1 MSTITSLS
9 KPRVAKSKI
18 RATASKPRAT
28 KPKSKPVAF
37 VYVLG
42 SFHKGRYISYVGWTN
57 DVTLRLEKHNAGTG
71 ARSTRGRAWTLLHT
85 EPFTTRNEAMSREW
99 HLKRDRAFRKKLMD
113 GVRAAAMR
121 GLKLGRPGEGRDP

>member
-1 MSTITSLS
+1 MTRAPAKSSAAKKAAVKL
-9 KPRVAKSKI
+9 KPRAAKSKA
-18 RATASKPRAT
+18 RAG
-28 KPKSKPVAF
+28 KSKPVAF

-57 DVTLRLEKHNAGTG
+57 DVPQRLEKHNAGTG

-85 EPFTTRNEAMSREW
+85 EPFQTRNEAMSREW

-113 GVRAAAMR
+113 KVR
-121 GLKLGRPGEGRDP
+121 GTS